1 MQQHPIPQNITGFEF
16 KLVGFMTLRQFSYI
30 AAAGVL
36 DFTFFITSGGIAR
49 WFIIIPISFLAIA
62 LAFLPV
68 GGMNFDKWIIL
79 FLRSLSR
86 PSKRVWR
93 KEPKQ
98 ISFLAPQF
106 SRYLRRPPV
115 TTSSPEANKAILEA
129 YLAKVKPEKG
139 VNKLDNLEST
149 RLNLLDFSQ
158 KGKLSAIWV
167 QKPQDVKVD
176 KPKVALAET
185 ESTPVPLIQ
194 ALKPHE
200 TTPPTRERAPVS
212 SSETKISTTKQ
223 PSNRGEVLKE
233 YSGFASD
240 RRGRS

>member
-1 MQQHPIPQNITGFEF
+1 MQQHPVPQNITGFEF

-36 DFTFFITSGGIAR
+36 DFTFFITSSGITR
-49 WFIIIPISFLAIA
+49 WFFIIPISSIALA

-79 FLRSLSR
+79 FLRAISR

-115 TTSSPEANKAILEA
+115 TTTSPAANKTILEA
-129 YLAKVKPEKG
+129 YLARMRPEKET
-139 VNKLDNLEST
+139 NKLDNLEAT
-149 RLNLLDFSQ
+149 RLHMLDFSQ

-167 QKPQDVKVD
+167 QKPQSVKAAP
-176 KPKVALAET
+176 PKASTEP
-185 ESTPVPLIQ
+185 ESTPVPLSQ
-194 ALKPHE
+194 ALKPHI
-200 TTPPTRERAPVS
+200 TAPPAQEGVRVT
-212 SSETKISTTKQ
+212 SSEADVNAAKQ
-223 PSNRGEVLKE
+223 SSNREEIIKE
-233 YSGFASD
+233 YSGFAS
-240 RRGRS
+240 GRKGGS